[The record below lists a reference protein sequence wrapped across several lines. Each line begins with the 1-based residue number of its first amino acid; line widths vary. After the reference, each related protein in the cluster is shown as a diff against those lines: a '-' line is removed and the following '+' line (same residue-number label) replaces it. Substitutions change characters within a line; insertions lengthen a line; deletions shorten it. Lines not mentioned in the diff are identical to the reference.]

1 MTNDGPTP
9 VDIQEALSGLSVLFY
24 LTYIELGGER
34 IGTMEENWR
43 QEKGDWFDQ
52 NFNIYIC
59 MKFSIKN

>member
-43 QEKGDWFDQ
+43 QEKGEWFDQ
-52 NFNIYIC
+52 NV
-59 MKFSIKN
+59 